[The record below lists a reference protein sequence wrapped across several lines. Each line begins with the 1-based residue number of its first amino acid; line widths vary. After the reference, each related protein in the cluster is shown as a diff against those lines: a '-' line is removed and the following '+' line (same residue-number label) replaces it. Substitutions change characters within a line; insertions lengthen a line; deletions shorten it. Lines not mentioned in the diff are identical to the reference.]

1 MARVEQW
8 TAASSDLDPG
18 ITIMDEIVRTLESSL
33 KDLQVVVNK
42 ELDLVKAKRQLDVLA
57 QQTADTS
64 AKVAQEVRVN
74 VRNLMKLGSKV
85 AREIKRPQ
93 APQNAPPQPS
103 DQLSNVI
110 KGNMSKFVALNKAVA
125 SLRNV
130 RNEMVGRKRQISLDF
145 APLHKELSAAVE
157 AIETS
162 LSRAF
167 NAAQVR
173 VEANELNFQKE
184 LVKLRAGVR
193 NTQSILQS
201 IPDVLPTLDDKK
213 GDFERVVGIY
223 TRFANAK
230 EVAHRTQEA
239 LAHLEMEKYAV
250 SPEGVTQTRNAL
262 DNFDLIIEAEQAEQ
276 GDTATPQMEEP
287 TDQPNENGSCHQLE
301 NQAIQK

>member
-1 MARVEQW
+1 
-8 TAASSDLDPG
+8 
-18 ITIMDEIVRTLESSL
+18 MDEIVRTLESSL

-42 ELDLVKAKRQLDVLA
+42 ELDLVKAKQQLDVLA

-64 AKVAQEVRVN
+64 AKVAREVRVN
-74 VRNLMKLGSKV
+74 VRKLMKLGSKV
-85 AREIKRPQ
+85 AREMKRPQ
-93 APQNAPPQPS
+93 SPQNASPQPS

-110 KGNMSKFVALNKAVA
+110 KGNLSKIVALNKAVA

-130 RNEMVGRKRQISLDF
+130 RNEMLGRKRQISLDF
-145 APLHKELSAAVE
+145 APLHEELSTAVE
-157 AIETS
+157 AIEAS

-184 LVKLRAGVR
+184 LAKLRAGVR

-213 GDFERVVGIY
+213 IDFERDVGIY

-230 EVAHRTQEA
+230 EAVHRIKEA

-262 DNFDLIIEAEQAEQ
+262 DNFDLVMEEEQFGH
-276 GDTATPQMEEP
+276 GDKASSQMEEP
-287 TDQPNENGSCHQLE
+287 TGQVVIL
-301 NQAIQK
+301 IFV